1 MNGIYK
7 QCLEIVTA
15 LLCASIATSAFA
27 DPPTIEGVWQ
37 QIDNGTGYVGGLIS
51 FKEKAGLWDGYI
63 VKMYPKPGD
72 PVDPVCSGCTDD
84 RKDQPVLGLRL
95 IQNAKRDGLKYAGGT
110 ILDPRNGSQY
120 SVQLTLSPDNQTLT
134 VRGYVGL
141 TLFGQSQTWKRL
153 AETDPNIQSLRRGS
167 KSTRRQRRII
177 PLRSPFK
184 DRRTV
189 PRPSW
194 PAAPSSSTVLS
205 PRDHVFGVW
214 RWP

>member
-1 MNGIYK
+1 MATPIGQRGRYVPNYERTMVMISIYR
-7 QCLEIVTA
+7 LA
-15 LLCASIATSAFA
+15 LRAVVAIFCAFIAASAYA

-51 FKEKAGLWDGYI
+51 FKEKAGSWEGYI

-72 PVDPVCSGCTDD
+72 PVDPACAGCTDD

-95 IQNAKRDGLKYAGGT
+95 IQNAKRDGLSYEGGT

-120 SVQLTLSPDNQTLT
+120 SVQLMLAPDNQTLT

-153 AETDPNIQSLRRGS
+153 SETDPEYP
-167 KSTRRQRRII
+167 KPPPRQQIH
-177 PLRSPFK
+177 
-184 DRRTV
+184 
-189 PRPSW
+189 
-194 PAAPSSSTVLS
+194 AAPKK
-205 PRDHVFGVW
+205 DHSAPKPVQGQGDG
-214 RWP
+214 P

>member
-1 MNGIYK
+1 MLTSKRNTAMNGIYK
-7 QCLEIVTA
+7 QSLIIVTA

-27 DPPTIEGVWQ
+27 DPPTVEGVWQ
-37 QIDNGTGYVGGLIS
+37 QIDPGSGYVGGLIS
-51 FKEKAGLWDGYI
+51 FKEKGGLWDGYI

-95 IQNAKRDGLKYAGGT
+95 IQNAKQDGLSYGGGT

-120 SVQLTLSPDNQTLT
+120 SVQLTLAPDNQTLT

-153 AETDPNIQSLRRGS
+153 AETDPEYPKPPPRQQIHATPKKDHSAPKPLQGQKGGS
-167 KSTRRQRRII
+167 
-177 PLRSPFK
+177 
-184 DRRTV
+184 
-189 PRPSW
+189 
-194 PAAPSSSTVLS
+194 
-205 PRDHVFGVW
+205 
-214 RWP
+214 